1 MQMCDNGHDEIVY
14 ENTHCSQGCPVCS
27 IIEDKDQIITDKEGE
42 IEELTQEVNQLT
54 NDRDIAEK
62 EAQ

>member
-14 ENTHCSQGCPVCS
+14 ENTHYSQGCPACN
-27 IIEDKDQIITDKEGE
+27 IIGDKDQTISDKDDQ
-42 IEELTQEVNQLT
+42 IEELTQEVNQLV

-62 EAQ
+62 KGG